1 MENPEDPFKIETEK
15 AHSSKKIAV
24 AGICILLSIAVIAI
38 ILINPFK
45 SSTSLTPNSLPKNT
59 TSVLP
64 NNTIHT
70 NKTITTN
77 SSITNKTASCKN
89 ETIFLNKTATPYNN
103 TKFVEF
109 IIPNK
114 TYEINISQPN
124 ATQYLTINLSVHSE
138 RNVSAGI
145 LTSGGLANAI
155 RRSPIEIKFFS
166 IIYFGNISENY
177 SINEN
182 ITKLPV
188 GENYIVF
195 YNQNATFGVPVE
207 INHLSY
213 TYRIKKQ
220 ECVLAKQ

>member
-24 AGICILLSIAVIAI
+24 AGICIFFAIVVIAI
-38 ILINPFK
+38 MLINPFK
-45 SSTSLTPNSLPKNT
+45 NSTNLAPNSLPKNR

-64 NNTIHT
+64 NNTIQT
-70 NKTITTN
+70 NKTTTN
-77 SSITNKTASCKN
+77 SSMTNKTTSCKN
-89 ETIFLNKTATPYNN
+89 ETVFLNKTLTLYNK
-103 TKFVEF
+103 TKIAKF
-109 IIPNK
+109 IISNK
-114 TYEINISQPN
+114 TYAINISQPN
-124 ATQYLTINLSVHSE
+124 ATQYLTINLSVYSK
-138 RNVSAGI
+138 RNISAGI

-166 IIYFGNISENY
+166 VVYFGNINGNY

-207 INHLSY
+207 IEHLSY
-213 TYRIKKQ
+213 TYMIKKKNV
-220 ECVLAKQ
+220 C